1 VAFDPK
7 YLAMSGDNP
16 TICIWRACDD
26 WGLEAGIDSS
36 SGNSRSMK
44 RRRAG
49 SPKAGGGDHV
59 MEDMEGDP
67 GGTRESIAVLSH
79 IDLPQWQPHLWHQR
93 GTRGKNI
100 TAMISREGWAAS
112 GQKPADGTNQPALS
126 RVFLGPIKEVGLL
139 VKQVLGKGGRRPGH
153 QASVWHAGCLG
164 NKRGFVTLWSTK
176 SSRPLFKMQCSES
189 PCTVTES
196 PRSERG
202 WFPCHGCLAAGPLS
216 RGPLLGRPEGG

>member
-1 VAFDPK
+1 MAFDPK

-79 IDLPQWQPHLWHQR
+79 IVRPRWQPHLRHQR
-93 GTRGKNI
+93 GT
-100 TAMISREGWAAS
+100 EGQEHHS
-112 GQKPADGTNQPALS
+112 HDQQGG
-126 RVFLGPIKEVGLL
+126 VGGL
-139 VKQVLGKGGRRPGH
+139 
-153 QASVWHAGCLG
+153 
-164 NKRGFVTLWSTK
+164 
-176 SSRPLFKMQCSES
+176 
-189 PCTVTES
+189 
-196 PRSERG
+196 RSEA
-202 WFPCHGCLAAGPLS
+202 C
-216 RGPLLGRPEGG
+216 